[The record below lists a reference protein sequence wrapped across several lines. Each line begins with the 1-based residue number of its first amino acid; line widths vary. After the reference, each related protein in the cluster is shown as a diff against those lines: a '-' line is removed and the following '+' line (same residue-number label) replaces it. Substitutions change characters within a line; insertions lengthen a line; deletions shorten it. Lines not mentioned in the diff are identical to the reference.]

1 MAGGGRPCTPYV
13 AFPSISYAPK
23 IRLAALTPQKPVV
36 PLQGSL
42 GPQNAQDLRPLTP
55 AWDPSQLSGVGGDGQ
70 EGYEAGEWTLRLAW
84 GGDGPWRLGHGGG
97 EGDCPPDDL

>member
-42 GPQNAQDLRPLTP
+42 GPQNKTFDPCLGPQPTEQCGRGRARGLRGRRMDSAPCLGWGRPLEVGT
-55 AWDPSQLSGVGGDGQ
+55 WRRRGRLSSG
-70 EGYEAGEWTLRLAW
+70 
-84 GGDGPWRLGHGGG
+84 
-97 EGDCPPDDL
+97 